1 MLRADFLRS
10 LATVAES
17 TDTVSEASLVQKE
30 QSDQEGHKELPTLE
44 RMAPE
49 DRQRSGRR
57 RKDGVGALRTCY
69 RADRQH

>member
-1 MLRADFLRS
+1 M
-10 LATVAES
+10 
-17 TDTVSEASLVQKE
+17 VSEASLVQKE
-30 QSDQEGHKELPTLE
+30 QNDQEGHKELPTLE